1 MVFNNKM
8 IYLFFN
14 VRSERWE
21 CIVGMTVRGSC
32 HLVLTAAFHKQPMQ
46 HTHTQWCYVVS
57 LTFLQNKPC
66 CTAVMRKEVM
76 KAATG
81 PTLRS
86 ESGVVVV
93 VVDCF

>member
-46 HTHTQWCYVVS
+46 HTHTHTVVLCGLADVPS
-57 LTFLQNKPC
+57 EQ
-66 CTAVMRKEVM
+66 AVLHCSNEE
-76 KAATG
+76 G
-81 PTLRS
+81 GN
-86 ESGVVVV
+86 ESG
-93 VVDCF
+93 DRSDTEK